1 MNSLRLY
8 NPKGDVNDMSCVAL
22 DYLAEEYINKGVKQG
37 IDSERLNSIK
47 NLMKNIKFTAIQ
59 AMDAL
64 SIPQEDRKRYLDK
77 L

>member
-1 MNSLRLY
+1 
-8 NPKGDVNDMSCVAL
+8 MSCVAL
-22 DYLAEEYINKGVKQG
+22 DYLAEEYTNKGIKQGVKQG
-37 IDSERLNSIK
+37 IDSERINSIK